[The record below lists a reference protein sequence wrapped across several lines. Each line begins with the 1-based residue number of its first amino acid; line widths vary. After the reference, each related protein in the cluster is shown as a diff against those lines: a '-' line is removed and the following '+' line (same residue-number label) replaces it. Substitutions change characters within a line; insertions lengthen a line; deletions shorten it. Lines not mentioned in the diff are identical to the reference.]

1 MTKDTNHADSV
12 AIAKSRVGAVAQVRW
27 LFQTLK
33 QVNGGVAIAA
43 SSFLATGSMASSFL
57 KTKDVIVY
65 LSASTLV

>member
-1 MTKDTNHADSV
+1 MTKDTNHADSD
-12 AIAKSRVGAVAQVRW
+12 AIVKSRVGAAAQVRW

-33 QVNGGVAIAA
+33 QVNGGTAIAD
-43 SSFLATGSMASSFL
+43 SSFLETGSVVSSLL